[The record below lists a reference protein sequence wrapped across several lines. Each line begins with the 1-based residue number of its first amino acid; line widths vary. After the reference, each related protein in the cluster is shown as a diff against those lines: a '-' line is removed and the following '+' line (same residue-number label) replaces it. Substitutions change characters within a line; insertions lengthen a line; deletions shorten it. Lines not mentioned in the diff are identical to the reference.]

1 MILIAK
7 AAKGTSWSSRT
18 SEKLKSSNKSLL
30 YHKRKQTSLSGGCQM
45 KVKQESTALD
55 SHSFSENGAV
65 IQPLRS
71 MAGSTYLVSP
81 RSCNRLSKELP
92 PTRSPRSDS
101 AACSHLE
108 KAVDGV
114 EAAGHSPSMKPRHTP
129 TGSSAAVAAPGCS
142 PKV

>member
-1 MILIAK
+1 M
-7 AAKGTSWSSRT
+7 
-18 SEKLKSSNKSLL
+18 
-30 YHKRKQTSLSGGCQM
+30 
-45 KVKQESTALD
+45 
-55 SHSFSENGAV
+55 V
-65 IQPLRS
+65 IQNVGKTQIIQQILVIPQKKTNITFRWMPDEGETRKHRSRLAQFLREWCCHP
-71 MAGSTYLVSP
+71 AFEVDGWVNVPGEPQVLQP
-81 RSCNRLSKELP
+81 SKELP